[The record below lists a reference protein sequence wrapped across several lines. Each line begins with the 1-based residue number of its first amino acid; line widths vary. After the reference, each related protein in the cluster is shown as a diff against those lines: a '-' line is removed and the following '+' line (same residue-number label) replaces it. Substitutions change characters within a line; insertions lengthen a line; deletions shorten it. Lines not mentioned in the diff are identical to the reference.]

1 VAGDIAVVGIDG
13 PLDFGAGYTL
23 TPGEQMRPETICA
36 EWDGT
41 AAAGSFK
48 PSVAIRT
55 AAGLLVARVFP
66 GEDFAAG
73 DDGVVTYAPFLR
85 EQAGAAPAG
94 ASLPW
99 ARLRKTASGNQTFAT
114 ATGQMVSWDTFQQ
127 SDAGTYTQIG
137 NFLRPL
143 VDGVFALTVRLFWT
157 SVTSYDHAQ
166 IFFSGID
173 ADGFANWSFPAQGD
187 TYNSVTTVTTVCR
200 LAAGASV
207 AAYVH
212 QSSGVDWTLDGSAGS
227 FWEAVRLGP
236 ATMTDRDG

>member
-1 VAGDIAVVGIDG
+1 VAAIIGIDG

-23 TPGEQMRPETICA
+23 APGETMRPESIA
-36 EWDGT
+36 AYWDGT
-41 AAAGSFK
+41 GAAAAFK
-48 PSVAIRT
+48 PCVTIYT
-55 AAGLLVARVFP
+55 QDGLRVARLFP
-66 GEDFAAG
+66 GDDFQAG
-73 DDGVVTYAPFLR
+73 DDGIVTYAPFLR
-85 EQAGAAPAG
+85 EQPAAAAGG

-99 ARLRKTASGNQTFAT
+99 ARLRKRASGNQTFAT
-114 ATGQMVSWDTFQQ
+114 GTGQMVSWDTFQQ
-127 SDAGTYTQIG
+127 SDAGTFVQIG

-157 SVTSYDHAQ
+157 SVANYDHAQ

-173 ADGFANWSFPAQGD
+173 ADGWANWSFPAQGD

-207 AAYVH
+207 AAYLH

-227 FWEAVRLGP
+227 FWEAVRLGA
-236 ATMTDRDG
+236 ATTADRDG